1 MMTRINLLPQDYRK
15 RAATPL
21 SVLLPTVGA
30 ITLVL
35 VLGFGWAWL
44 HFAELAK
51 VEGVRADLEATLQSK
66 GPSLS
71 YVAALKEEHADFEN
85 RKSTIKE
92 IAVSRVLWTKKL
104 DELFDIATNDD
115 GGSQYLI
122 WLSSLEVKPPQGARG
137 KTASL
142 GETLTMKGHCFADK
156 SPLQHYNQFHAA
168 VKHSDF
174 FRDFATLDDP
184 AGKAVEF
191 DDKLKPASAWAWD
204 LTLAMKPRDPQ
215 KPGAKDVKVAPP
227 KAAEIPKTP
236 PPPSPQTPPTPK

>member
-15 RAATPL
+15 RTATPL
-21 SVLLPTVGA
+21 GVLLPTVGA
-30 ITLVL
+30 ITVVL

-51 VEGVRADLEATLQSK
+51 VEGVRTDLEATLQSK
-66 GPSLS
+66 GPSLA

-92 IAVSRVLWTKKL
+92 IASSRVLWTKKL

-115 GGSQYLI
+115 GGAQYLI
-122 WLSSLEVKPPQGARG
+122 WLSSLEVKPPSVGGGRG
-137 KTASL
+137 RTAAL

-156 SPLQHYNQFHAA
+156 APLQKYNQFHAA
-168 VKHSDF
+168 IKHSDF

-191 DDKLKPASAWAWD
+191 DDKLKPSSAWAMD
-204 LTLAMKPRDPQ
+204 LTLSMRPRDPQ
-215 KPGAKDVKVAPP
+215 KAGATKGGSKTAEVPNP
-227 KAAEIPKTP
+227 KPK
-236 PPPSPQTPPTPK
+236 

>member
-15 RAATPL
+15 KTATPL
-21 SVLLPTVGA
+21 AVLLPTVA
-30 ITLVL
+30 SITLTL
-35 VLGFGWAWL
+35 VFGFGWAWL

-51 VEGVRADLEATLQSK
+51 VEGVRGDLEATLQSK
-66 GPSLS
+66 TPSLT

-122 WLSSLEVKPPQGARG
+122 WLSSLEVKPPASSGRG
-137 KTASL
+137 KTATA
-142 GETLTMKGHCFADK
+142 GETLTMKGHCFAEK
-156 SPLQHYNQFHAA
+156 SPLQHYNVFHAA
-168 VKHSDF
+168 LKNSDF
-174 FRDFATLDDP
+174 FRDFATLGDP

-191 DDKLKPASAWAWD
+191 DDKLHPSSAWAMD
-204 LTLAMKPRDPQ
+204 LTLTMKPREP
-215 KPGAKDVKVAPP
+215 KPGPAKAGSKTAEAPKP
-227 KAAEIPKTP
+227 K
-236 PPPSPQTPPTPK
+236 

>member
-15 RAATPL
+15 KTATPL
-21 SVLLPTVGA
+21 AVLLPTVA
-30 ITLVL
+30 SITLVL

-51 VEGVRADLEATLQSK
+51 VEGVRGDLEAMLQSK
-66 GPSLS
+66 TPSLT

-92 IAVSRVLWTKKL
+92 IASSRVLWTKKL

-122 WLSSLEVKPPQGARG
+122 WLQSLEVKPPTMARG
-137 KTASL
+137 KLAGM

-156 SPLQHYNQFHAA
+156 SPLQHYNVFHAA

-174 FRDFATLDDP
+174 FKDFATLDDP

-191 DDKLKPASAWAWD
+191 DDKLNPSSAWAMD
-204 LTLAMKPRDPQ
+204 LTLTMKPRELKPAG
-215 KPGAKDVKVAPP
+215 KPGSKTAEAPKP
-227 KAAEIPKTP
+227 K
-236 PPPSPQTPPTPK
+236 

>member
-15 RAATPL
+15 KSATPL
-21 SVLLPTVGA
+21 AVLLPTVGC

-35 VLGFGWAWL
+35 ALGFGWAWL
-44 HFAELAK
+44 HFAELSK
-51 VEGVRADLEATLQSK
+51 VEGVRSDLEATLQSK
-66 GPSLS
+66 APTLQ
-71 YVAALKEEHADFEN
+71 YVASLKEEHADFEN

-92 IAVSRVLWTKKL
+92 IAISRVLWTKKL

-122 WLSSLEVKPPQGARG
+122 WLSSLEVKPPLGARG
-137 KTASL
+137 KSAT

-156 SPLQHYNQFHAA
+156 SPLQNYNAFHAA
-168 VKHSDF
+168 VKRSDF

-191 DDKLKPASAWAWD
+191 DDDLKPASAWAMD
-204 LTLAMKPRDPQ
+204 LSLQMRARDPMKPVAKDP
-215 KPGAKDVKVAPP
+215 KAGAKTAEVPVP
-227 KAAEIPKTP
+227 KPK
-236 PPPSPQTPPTPK
+236 

>member
-15 RAATPL
+15 KAATPL
-21 SVLLPTVGA
+21 AVLLPTVGA

-51 VEGVRADLEATLQSK
+51 VEGVRGDLEATLQSK
-66 GPSLS
+66 GPSLA
-71 YVAALKEEHADFEN
+71 YVASLKDEHADFEN
-85 RKSTIKE
+85 RRSTIKE
-92 IAVSRVLWTKKL
+92 IASSRVLWTKKL

-122 WLSSLEVKPPQGARG
+122 WLSSLEVKPPASGGRA

-142 GETLTMKGHCFADK
+142 GETLTMKGHCFAEK
-156 SPLQHYNQFHAA
+156 SPLQRYNLFHAA

-191 DDKLKPASAWAWD
+191 DDKMKPSSAWAMD
-204 LTLAMKPRDPQ
+204 LTLTMKPRDPQ
-215 KPGAKDVKVAPP
+215 KAGAKDTKAAPS
-227 KAAEIPKTP
+227 KAAEAPKTP
-236 PPPSPQTPPTPK
+236 K